1 MYLLYP
7 HSFYPYCSAFCVA
20 YCKAAADGYGLQ
32 GMRLAVSFNYLFL
45 LQLQHTTIDNRA
57 INRGEVFLNGK
68 CRETVQL
75 AGTIPDGKPR

>member
-1 MYLLYP
+1 MDYRV
-7 HSFYPYCSAFCVA
+7 CAV
-20 YCKAAADGYGLQ
+20 
-32 GMRLAVSFNYLFL
+32 AVSFNYLFL